1 MKKILLCI
9 MDGIGLSKEK
19 KYNAVYNAKTPVL
32 DYLWDHYPSAT
43 LIASGESVGLPKGQM
58 GNSEVGHTNIG
69 AGRVVYQSLELINSK
84 IRDKSFYNN
93 SEILKVI
100 NHVKDNNSKLH
111 LIGLLSDGGV
121 HSHINHLFALLDLC
135 KKENV
140 KNVYVHIFT
149 DGRDVS
155 PTSGIKYIEALEK
168 KLKTIGIGSI
178 ASIGGRYYGMDRDNR
193 WDRVLKAYNAMVC
206 GIGNKYSSYKE
217 AILDSYDRGITDEFI
232 EPCIIDEEGL
242 IKDGDV
248 VIDFNFRPDRLRELL
263 YALSNPDFKEFDREY
278 INIDLLTLMPVSSD
292 VICTNAFTNQKVDTP
307 LGVVLAN
314 SSKTQLRIAETEKYA
329 HVTYFFDG
337 GIERDLEGCKRI
349 LIPSPKVA
357 TYDLTPK
364 MSAPLITEKLLD
376 ELDKDVFDA
385 VILNYANGDM
395 LGHTGNIPA
404 TVQGLEYLDDCVL
417 RLYNKVVE
425 KDGLLIITADHGN
438 CEYML
443 DSEGNPVTSHSTN
456 KVPFI
461 ICREGLEVKDG
472 KLSDIAPTILSL
484 MGLDIPSDMS
494 GNVLVK

>member
-1 MKKILLCI
+1 M
-9 MDGIGLSKEK
+9 
-19 KYNAVYNAKTPVL
+19 
-32 DYLWDHYPSAT
+32 
-43 LIASGESVGLPKGQM
+43 
-58 GNSEVGHTNIG
+58 
-69 AGRVVYQSLELINSK
+69 
-84 IRDKSFYNN
+84 
-93 SEILKVI
+93 
-100 NHVKDNNSKLH
+100 
-111 LIGLLSDGGV
+111 
-121 HSHINHLFALLDLC
+121 
-135 KKENV
+135 
-140 KNVYVHIFT
+140 
-149 DGRDVS
+149 
-155 PTSGIKYIEALEK
+155 
-168 KLKTIGIGSI
+168 
-178 ASIGGRYYGMDRDNR
+178 
-193 WDRVLKAYNAMVC
+193 
-206 GIGNKYSSYKE
+206 
-217 AILDSYDRGITDEFI
+217 
-232 EPCIIDEEGL
+232 
-242 IKDGDV
+242 
-248 VIDFNFRPDRLRELL
+248 
-263 YALSNPDFKEFDREY
+263 SNPDFKEFDREY

-461 ICREGLEVKDG
+461 ICREGLEVRDG

-484 MGLDIPSDMS
+484 MGLDIPNDMS

>member
-1 MKKILLCI
+1 
-9 MDGIGLSKEK
+9 
-19 KYNAVYNAKTPVL
+19 
-32 DYLWDHYPSAT
+32 
-43 LIASGESVGLPKGQM
+43 
-58 GNSEVGHTNIG
+58 
-69 AGRVVYQSLELINSK
+69 
-84 IRDKSFYNN
+84 
-93 SEILKVI
+93 
-100 NHVKDNNSKLH
+100 
-111 LIGLLSDGGV
+111 
-121 HSHINHLFALLDLC
+121 
-135 KKENV
+135 
-140 KNVYVHIFT
+140 
-149 DGRDVS
+149 
-155 PTSGIKYIEALEK
+155 
-168 KLKTIGIGSI
+168 
-178 ASIGGRYYGMDRDNR
+178 
-193 WDRVLKAYNAMVC
+193 MVC

-217 AILDSYDRGITDEFI
+217 AILDSYDREITDEFI
-232 EPCIIDEEGL
+232 EPCIIDEGGL

-461 ICREGLEVKDG
+461 ICREGLEVRDG

>member
-1 MKKILLCI
+1 MKTWPTTQIHTS
-9 MDGIGLSKEK
+9 GL
-19 KYNAVYNAKTPVL
+19 A
-32 DYLWDHYPSAT
+32 
-43 LIASGESVGLPKGQM
+43 VGLPEGQM

-69 AGRVVYQSLELINSK
+69 AGRIVYQDLTRITKSIEEGEFFSIKELTSAI
-84 IRDKSFYNN
+84 
-93 SEILKVI
+93 
-100 NHVKDNNSKLH
+100 DNCKRHNSKLH
-111 LIGLLSDGGV
+111 IMGLLSDGGV
-121 HSHINHLFALLDLC
+121 HSHIRHLYALLELAKRKDF
-135 KKENV
+135 ED
-140 KNVYVHIFT
+140 VYVHCFL
-149 DGRDVS
+149 DGRDT
-155 PTSGIKYIEALEK
+155 PPASGESYILQLEEK
-168 KLKTIGIGSI
+168 MKEKGVGKIATIS
-178 ASIGGRYYGMDRDNR
+178 GRFYSMDRDKR
-193 WDRVLKAYNAMVC
+193 WDRVEKGYKALVYGEGEKATSA
-206 GIGNKYSSYKE
+206 ISAIEASYQKE
-217 AILDSYDRGITDEFI
+217 VFDEFV
-232 EPCIIDEEGL
+232 EPTVICNGDEP
-242 IKDGDV
+242 IATINNNDS
-248 VIDFNFRPDRLRELL
+248 VIFFNFRPDRLRELL

-349 LIPSPKVA
+349 LVPSPKVA
-357 TYDLTPK
+357 TYDFTPK

-425 KDGLLIITADHGN
+425 KEGLLIITADHGN